1 MKTVKAPKNVAVT
14 VVVLGVWSQ
23 VSFDIH
29 HFAQSYVKIVDKNV
43 KRMYLY

>member
-29 HFAQSYVKIVDKNV
+29 LFTHAWKLHVDKNL
-43 KRMYLY
+43 KHLYLY